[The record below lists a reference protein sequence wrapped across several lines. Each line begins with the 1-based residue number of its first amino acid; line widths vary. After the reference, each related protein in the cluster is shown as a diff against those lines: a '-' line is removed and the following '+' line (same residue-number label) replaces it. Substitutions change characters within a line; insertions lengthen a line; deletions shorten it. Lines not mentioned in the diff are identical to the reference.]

1 VRLLAKVFFANLAAV
16 AVVAAVVLVSVRNV
30 AIRAVAQHMGMMTGS
45 MAEPMVKDLQ
55 RAIAGGLDDAMLV
68 GIGAALLIAVA
79 TSLVISTL
87 ITRPIR
93 KAALAAEGIAAGDYG
108 HRVEYAGRDEIA
120 EFANSFN
127 EMAAKLEETEALRR
141 QLLATVSHELRT
153 PLTSI
158 QGYMEGLIDGV
169 VPEEP
174 ETYRLVQREAAR
186 LTRLVEDI
194 ERLSRLE
201 AGVEVVRPV
210 SLPAGKVVTS
220 TAEGLRPLF
229 EDKGVRLELDLP
241 TDLPPVWADRDK
253 LSQILVNLLVNSLK
267 YTEPGGLVTIAV
279 KPSGE
284 LLRFSVK
291 DSGIGIPP
299 QDLPHVFERFYRVD
313 RSRSS
318 GSGGTGIGLAVVKTL
333 VERMDGRVYA
343 ASTLGAGTEVWFT
356 MKAAP
361 LPPGSAD

>member
-1 VRLLAKVFFANLAAV
+1 VRLLPKVFFANLAAL
-16 AVVAAVVLVSVRNV
+16 AVVAAVVLVSVRSV
-30 AIRAVAQHMGMMTGS
+30 AIRAVEQHMGMMTGS

-55 RAIAGGLDDAMLV
+55 AAIARGLDDAMLV
-68 GIGAALLIAVA
+68 GVGAALLVAVA
-79 TSLVISTL
+79 TSLLISTL

-93 KAALAAEGIAAGDYG
+93 RAALAAESIAAGEYG

-120 EFANSFN
+120 EFTNSFN

-201 AGVEVVRPV
+201 AGVELVQPV
-210 SLPAGKVVTS
+210 SLPTGSVVTS
-220 TAEGLRPLF
+220 AVEGLRPLF
-229 EDKGVRLELDLP
+229 EDKGVRLEVDLP
-241 TDLPPVWADRDK
+241 ADMPPVWADRDK

-267 YTEPGGLVTIAV
+267 YTESGGLVMVSV
-279 KPSGE
+279 KLNGG
-284 LLRFSVK
+284 LLGFSVK
-291 DSGIGIPP
+291 DTGIGIPP

-313 RSRSS
+313 KSRSS

-333 VERMDGRVYA
+333 VERMEGQVQA
-343 ASTLGAGTEVWFT
+343 ASTLGSGTEVSFT
-356 MKAAP
+356 LKVATSPP
-361 LPPGSAD
+361 LAS